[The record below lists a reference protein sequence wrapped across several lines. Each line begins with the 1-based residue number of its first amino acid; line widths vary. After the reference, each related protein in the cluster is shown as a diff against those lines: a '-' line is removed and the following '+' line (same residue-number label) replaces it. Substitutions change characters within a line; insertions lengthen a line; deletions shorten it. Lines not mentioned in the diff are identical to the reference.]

1 MMAAPDQDDTRILH
15 EAAQWLDRAR
25 HGSATDRRAFR
36 DWLEERPEHVAAME
50 LVERAWRQAPAAA
63 RQAGLQVRATAS
75 RGPDRSGWA
84 WRAPGFALGAAL
96 AAVGG
101 LVFWN
106 QAVQDQQVTAPAH
119 GVAVATLVDGT
130 RVWLTAGSAVK
141 VHVTPLGRAVTLTGE
156 GGFDVRHQWRPF
168 TVTAGDVQVVDRGT
182 LFSVARAGAQ
192 VDVVLARGAVEVKDR
207 GTGAVLAT
215 PSPGQKVAVAHGRTT
230 LSTVDPDA
238 AMAWREGRIVAED
251 MPLSAVAARFEA
263 LGGPHIAIRD
273 ARLRRIGVSGTYSAR
288 DAVAFLTAMQ
298 ALYPIVWRRVGDGYE
313 VRHR

>member
-1 MMAAPDQDDTRILH
+1 MMAARDQDDTRILQ
-15 EAAQWLDRAR
+15 EAAQWLERAR
-25 HGSATDRRAFR
+25 RGSATDRRAFR
-36 DWLEERPEHVAAME
+36 AWLEERPEHVVAMD

-63 RQAGLQVRATAS
+63 RQAGLQVRVTAS
-75 RGPDRSGWA
+75 RSPALSGRA
-84 WRAPGFALGAAL
+84 LRAPGVALAAAL
-96 AAVGG
+96 AVAGG
-101 LVFWN
+101 VVFWN
-106 QAVQDQQVTAPAH
+106 QAVQDQQVVAPAH

-141 VHVTPLGRAVTLTGE
+141 VHVSPISRVVTLTGE

-182 LFSVARAGAQ
+182 LFSVAQVGAR
-192 VDVVLARGAVEVKDR
+192 VDVVLARGAIEVKDR

-215 PSPGQKVAVAHGRTT
+215 PSPGQKVAVANGRTT
-230 LSTVDPDA
+230 LSAVDPDA
-238 AMAWREGRIVAED
+238 AMAWRQGRIVAED
-251 MPLSAVAARFEA
+251 MPLSTVAARFEA

-273 ARLRRIGVSGTYSAR
+273 ARLRQIGVSGTYSAQ